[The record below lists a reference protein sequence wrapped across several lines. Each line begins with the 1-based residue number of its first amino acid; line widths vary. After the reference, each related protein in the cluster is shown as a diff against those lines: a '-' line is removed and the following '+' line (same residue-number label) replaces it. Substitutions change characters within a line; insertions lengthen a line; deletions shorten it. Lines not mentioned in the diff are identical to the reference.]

1 MVTDGETT
9 GGAKSYFFWSSLSA
23 SPPSWWM
30 FCFRRRSMDSV
41 QQTWKETPWKK
52 IEICDSKGQSKEFI
66 LVVTGEE
73 GSVSAHPYVRPGRN
87 LIVASWFFFLW
98 AQTIWLTQGAGMTL
112 HLLLGWRTPWTKVI
126 RCAPRKFLH
135 CTGSTDFY
143 LLWFYLTMWLCIRA
157 DSFVKRLL
165 EASPFKACLKI
176 FALLFR
182 IFSMFAC
189 HRLFAVGEGWAI
201 RFWSLLIIPSHVL
214 SWQIRPLGD
223 GLWVI
228 SKRVSGSGSKLL

>member
-98 AQTIWLTQGAGMTL
+98 AQTIWLTQGGWYDSSSPVGLKNSMNQGNSVCTSEIPAL
-112 HLLLGWRTPWTKVI
+112 HRFYRLLLVVVLPHYVTLYKGWFFCKKIVRGQSIQSLPENFCFAFQNFFYVCLSRTVCCWLSICHKVLESI
-126 RCAPRKFLH
+126 DYPFL
-135 CTGSTDFY
+135 C
-143 LLWFYLTMWLCIRA
+143 
-157 DSFVKRLL
+157 
-165 EASPFKACLKI
+165 P
-176 FALLFR
+176 
-182 IFSMFAC
+182 
-189 HRLFAVGEGWAI
+189 
-201 RFWSLLIIPSHVL
+201 
-214 SWQIRPLGD
+214 
-223 GLWVI
+223 
-228 SKRVSGSGSKLL
+228 